1 MFCPKHWSVENLWR
15 THREHLISLIEDEH
29 LHGISLEEAALDHVV
44 DTAGSADN
52 DLRAILKGLH
62 VLADAGTANASMAL
76 NVHEVADGN
85 HDLLNL
91 LGQLT
96 GGGENESLALLQV
109 GVDLLQDR
117 NREGGGLAGT
127 GLSLGNDIVA

>member
-1 MFCPKHWSVENLWR
+1 
-15 THREHLISLIEDEH
+15 
-29 LHGISLEEAALDHVV
+29 V

-127 GLSLGNDIVA
+127 GLSLGNDIMA